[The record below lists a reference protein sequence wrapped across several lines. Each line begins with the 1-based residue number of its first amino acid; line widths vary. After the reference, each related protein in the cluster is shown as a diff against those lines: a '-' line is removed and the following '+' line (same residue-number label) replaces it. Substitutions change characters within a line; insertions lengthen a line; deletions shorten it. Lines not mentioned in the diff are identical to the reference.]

1 MSLYVDEKYIGL
13 VSSKLDLFKRK
24 GRSLW
29 NFRCP
34 ICNDSSKSKYK
45 ARGYIY
51 ERENLFFYRCHN
63 CGYSTTF
70 EKFLETIDNFLY
82 KEYSLEKIKSLGS
95 KKEVSSYNFTQP
107 FNSQPLNI
115 NSFKI
120 DLDSIADLHH
130 RHFAKTYIESRKI
143 PVQFHKQLFFA
154 PDFKKFIEKM
164 NPEKSKNLKLYD
176 PRIVIPFYTPG
187 GDLLAVQGRSLED
200 SKVRYITIKRT
211 EYKDSLLMFGLERV
225 NKDSLVYI
233 VEGPFDSYFLPN
245 CIAAAGSELIR
256 IQSMFENKIF
266 IFDNEPYNKEVCK
279 NMAFAISRNNKVVVW
294 PINLKEKDINDMILK
309 GMNVEQLINKNVY
322 QGLEAQAKLAFW
334 RKA

>member
-13 VSSKLDLFKRK
+13 VSSRLDLFKRK

-34 ICNDSSKSKYK
+34 ICNDSNKSKYK

-82 KEYSLEKIKSLGS
+82 KEYSLEKIKSLG
-95 KKEVSSYNFTQP
+95 KPKQNNNYIFNQP
-107 FNSQPLNI
+107 FKDINI
-115 NSFKI
+115 KQYKI
-120 DLDSIADLHH
+120 DLDSIADLHNKH
-130 RHFAKTYIESRKI
+130 YAKNYIESRKI
-143 PVQFHKQLFFA
+143 PVQFQKQLFFT
-154 PDFKKFIEKM
+154 PNFKKFIETI

-176 PRIVIPFYTPG
+176 PRIIIPFYTSG
-187 GDLLAVQGRSLED
+187 GDLLAVQGRALED
-200 SKVRYITIKRT
+200 SKVRYITIKRP

-245 CIAAAGSELIR
+245 CIAAAGSELLR

-279 NMAFAISRNNKVVVW
+279 NMAFAISRNNKVVIW
-294 PINLKEKDINDMILK
+294 PNNIKEKDINDMILK
-309 GMNVEQLINKNVY
+309 GLNVEQIINKNVY